1 MLTTH
6 KMNTQDIKKY
16 IDNTFK
22 NKSFKISEIKGDASN
37 RKYYRALGHDQSYIV
52 MDSMLEK
59 RNFNNFIK
67 YTKIFNDNSI
77 RTPKIIHKD
86 INNRILIIED
96 LGDLLFFDIINKD
109 NLKKIYSDSIVNI
122 LNIQKIKARN
132 VPQYKKERYFKE
144 SSFFLQWVLC
154 EFCKL
159 KISNQDTKKLLK
171 SLNLIVSN
179 INHNTNKLV
188 HRDYHSKNLFFIQD
202 ETIIIDYQDAMYGSP
217 LYDFVSLVNDCY
229 RDIDEN
235 SLIFLKNFFID
246 GFNEDNRYNFSHD
259 EFSHNFD
266 LISAQR
272 HLKASGI
279 FCRLSVKFNRHNY
292 LQHLKRTLGYIVHA
306 TSNYDNLQIINFF
319 ASEAMNTLDESD
331 NISSR

>member
-1 MLTTH
+1 MH

-22 NKSFKISEIKGDASN
+22 NKSFKIREIKGDASN
-37 RKYYRALGHDQSYIV
+37 RKYYRAIGHNQSYIV
-52 MDSMLEK
+52 MDSILEK

-67 YTKIFNDNSI
+67 YTEIFNDNYI
-77 RTPKIIHKD
+77 KTPKIIHKD
-86 INNRILIIED
+86 INNRVLIIED

-109 NLKKIYSDSIVNI
+109 NLKKIYSNSIVNI
-122 LNIQKIKARN
+122 LNIQKIKAKN

-144 SSFFLQWVLC
+144 SYFFLEWVLN

-159 KISNQDTKKLLK
+159 KISNKDTKNLLK
-171 SLNLIVSN
+171 NLDIIVNN
-179 INHNTNKLV
+179 INHKTNKLV
-188 HRDYHSKNLFFIQD
+188 HRDYHSKNLFFIKG

-235 SLIFLKNFFID
+235 SLIFFKNFFID
-246 GFNEDNRYNFSHD
+246 GMNDNNRYNFSRD
-259 EFSHNFD
+259 EFFHNFN

-292 LQHLKRTLGYIVHA
+292 LQHLRRTLGYIVHA
-306 TSNYDNLQIINFF
+306 TSNYDNLKIINFF
-319 ASEAMNTLDESD
+319 ALEAINTLDES
-331 NISSR
+331 NYTSSR

>member
-1 MLTTH
+1 
-6 KMNTQDIKKY
+6 MNTQDIKKY

-22 NKSFKISEIKGDASN
+22 NKCFQISEIKGDASN

-52 MDSMLEK
+52 MDSILEK

-86 INNRILIIED
+86 INNKILIIED

-122 LNIQKIKARN
+122 LNIQKIKERN

-144 SSFFLQWVLC
+144 SSFFLQWVLN

-188 HRDYHSKNLFFIQD
+188 HRDYHSKNLFFIQNK
-202 ETIIIDYQDAMYGSP
+202 TIIIDYQDAMYGSP

-235 SLIFLKNFFID
+235 SLIFFKNFFID
-246 GFNEDNRYNFSHD
+246 GFNEDNIYNFSHD
-259 EFSHNFD
+259 EFCHNFN

-292 LQHLKRTLGYIVHA
+292 LQHLKRTLGYIIHA
-306 TSNYDNLQIINFF
+306 TANYDTLQIINFF
-319 ASEAMNTLDESD
+319 ALEAMNTLDESD
-331 NISSR
+331 NISGW